1 MISMASLQA
10 IKLRRFCRLWRKLIE
25 KAFQTWLEEDIE
37 QQIEKKKE
45 IFTDENLYVL
55 LKSVAEE
62 EAEKKKRGP
71 FITMNSED
79 VHSSFSPSSYFEG
92 CNQGVWDYNG
102 TITFYLEPLQ
112 QLFYEIKRKKLL
124 HYQEISNY
132 EASFESWKSSVTHQ
146 RKSYILGQENHRQ

>member
-1 MISMASLQA
+1 MKEVDREGFSNMIG
-10 IKLRRFCRLWRKLIE
+10 RRHWTTNWK
-25 KAFQTWLEEDIE
+25 EER
-37 QQIEKKKE
+37 
-45 IFTDENLYVL
+45 NLYWW
-55 LKSVAEE
+55 KPICTAQIGGRRGSW
-62 EAEKKKRGP
+62 KKKRGP